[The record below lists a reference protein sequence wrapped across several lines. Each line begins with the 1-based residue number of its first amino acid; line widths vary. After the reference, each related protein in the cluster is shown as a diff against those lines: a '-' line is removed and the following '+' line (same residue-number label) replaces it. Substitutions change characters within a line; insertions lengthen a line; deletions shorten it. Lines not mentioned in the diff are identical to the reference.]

1 MQPPSP
7 ARSCLLSVT
16 IINGV
21 CFQRSTQL
29 GRSAAA
35 FMLQSVLSLQG
46 AEAACLD
53 TVPWVSQP
61 QSSLPAPYALPCPW
75 GAPLHPQPP
84 RLQTGQRDQ
93 QKQQQPHPCPAS
105 PQGCSGL
112 ARAGHGLHQCPS
124 HPAVLGSWGSPVGV
138 PPAMSGAVTYRPP
151 APRSGA
157 AAGLPSDCG
166 RCSGRSRRACGPA
179 R

>member
-29 GRSAAA
+29 GRSGAA

-46 AEAACLD
+46 AEAACPD
-53 TVPWVSQP
+53 TVLWVSQP

-75 GAPLHPQPP
+75 GAPLHSQPP
-84 RLQTGQRDQ
+84 RLQTGQREQ
-93 QKQQQPHPCPAS
+93 QRQQQPHPCPAS

-112 ARAGHGLHQCPS
+112 AWAMGCTNARAI
-124 HPAVLGSWGSPVGV
+124 PAVLGSWGSPVGV
-138 PPAMSGAVTYRPP
+138 SPPNTSGAVTYRPP